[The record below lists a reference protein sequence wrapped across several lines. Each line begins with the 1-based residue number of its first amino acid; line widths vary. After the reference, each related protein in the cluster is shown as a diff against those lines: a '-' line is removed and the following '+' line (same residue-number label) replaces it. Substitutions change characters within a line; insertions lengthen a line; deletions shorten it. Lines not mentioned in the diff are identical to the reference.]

1 MNSITSR
8 MPAITT
14 TTQETAP
21 CGGPVGFDFLPRAGL
36 NFGIYAMVASVHD
49 ETRRSGAVAR
59 VRRVRT
65 P

>member
-1 MNSITSR
+1 
-8 MPAITT
+8 
-14 TTQETAP
+14 
-21 CGGPVGFDFLPRAGL
+21 VGFDFLPRAGL